1 MKLEIQEANLDN
13 KIHQNAVINLLNQY
27 ALDLVGYNKGL
38 SDSAVNELI
47 LGLKKMPTS
56 LIFLAQ
62 AENDFVGMA
71 ICFLGFSTFYARPLI
86 NIHDF
91 TVKKDFRNKGIGTAL
106 IRAVETK
113 AKELNCCKLTLEVQ
127 EINVLA
133 MNLYQK
139 TGFIKSM
146 QNESN
151 DKVLFLFKNLS

>member
-1 MKLEIQEANLDN
+1 MQLEIQEADLDN
-13 KIHQNAVINLLNQY
+13 KTHQNAVINLLNLY
-27 ALDLVGYNKGL
+27 TLDLHGYNKYL
-38 SDSAVNELI
+38 PDTVLNELI
-47 LGLKKMPTS
+47 PGLKKMPTS

-91 TVKKDFRNKGIGTAL
+91 TVKKDFRNSGIGTAL
-106 IRAVETK
+106 IQAVETK

-133 MNLYQK
+133 MKLHQK

-146 QNESN
+146 RNKS
-151 DKVLFLFKNLS
+151 DGKVLFLSKYLS